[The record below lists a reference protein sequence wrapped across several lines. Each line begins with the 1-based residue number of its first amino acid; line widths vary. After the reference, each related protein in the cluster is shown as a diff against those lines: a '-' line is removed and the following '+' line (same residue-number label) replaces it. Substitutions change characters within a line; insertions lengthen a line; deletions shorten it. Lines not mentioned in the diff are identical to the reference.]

1 MKRNWT
7 DEDLAEHWLLSD
19 DEIHYLDNRTPAGKL
34 GFAATFKFLLQQG
47 RFPDGPDDFPDSV
60 IKFLTDQLQL
70 PPETFTDYDWTGRTA
85 RLYRN
90 EIRLIT
96 GFRAFADQD
105 EVALHAW
112 LDQEVLP
119 AEIDLPRLF
128 SSTLQWLR
136 DHRIEPLST
145 GRLERLLRSAARQY
159 EDQLLKMIAD
169 SLSTRSKDA
178 IDQLLDTQGLF
189 VDPLPTPTRLSLM
202 DLKADPGRIGL
213 NSVFNEAAKL
223 GCIDALGVPE
233 KLPHSVHAKRLITYR
248 QRVASEEANQLA
260 RREPVT
266 RYALTALFCLQRRRE
281 IVDGLVELFNQIVH
295 RISARSERKVVAEWL
310 DDVRQVRGKTG
321 LLFKIAD
328 AAVNNPEGA
337 VKDVVFPVV
346 SEAVLRG
353 LVKEC
358 RSTGPAFQQK
368 VHKVLRA
375 SYGNHYRRMVS
386 PLLDVL
392 EFRSNNAAHKP
403 VLQALAVIKQH
414 RDSKKQSFALKDV
427 PTTGIVKT
435 KWWDLIVEED
445 SKGYSR
451 VNRINYEICVLQALR
466 DGLRCKEIWVV
477 GADRYRNPDEDLPAD
492 FDARRE
498 QYYSTLGWPTD
509 PDSFIAT
516 LKQEME
522 RQLQALNTVIPG
534 NPKVR
539 IGKKGKHRITVTP
552 LEEQPEPANLTRLKA
567 EIARIWPMTSLLDVL
582 KEADLRIGLTDMFQT
597 TASREV
603 LDRQLIQRR
612 LLLCL
617 FGMGTN
623 TGVKRVSMTETET
636 SYKELLYVRRRFIQ
650 KAALRNAIAKVVN
663 AIFATR
669 WLHIWGEGT
678 TACASDSKKF
688 GAWDQNLM
696 TEWHIRYGGRGVMI
710 YWHVE
715 KKSVCIYSQLKR
727 CSSSEVA
734 AMIEGVLR
742 HCTEMEVERQYVD
755 SHGQSEVAFAFSHLL
770 GFDLLPRLKALPSQ
784 KLYLPEAGLRDSL
797 PHLEPILS
805 KPIRWELIRQQYD
818 EMIKFTIAL
827 REGTADPESIL
838 RRFTK
843 SNVTHPTYQAL
854 SELGRAVKTGFL
866 CRYLVSETLR
876 REIHEGLNVVENWNS
891 ANGFIFYG
899 KGGEVATNRLEDQ
912 ELSVLALHLLQI
924 CLVYINTLMIQQIL
938 AAPEWLQRMALEDF
952 RGLTPLFYAH
962 INPYG
967 IFELDMEK
975 RLPLAA

>member
-7 DEDLAEHWLLSD
+7 DEELAEHWLLSD
-19 DEIHYLDNRTPAGKL
+19 DEIHYLDHRTPAGKL
-34 GFAATFKFLLQQG
+34 GFAATFKFLRLQG
-47 RFPDGPDDFPDSV
+47 RFPDGPADFPDSV
-60 IKFLTDQLQL
+60 IAFLADQLQL
-70 PPETFTDYDWTGRTA
+70 PPETFTDYDWIGRTA
-85 RLYRN
+85 RLHRT
-90 EIRLIT
+90 EIRAIT
-96 GFRAFADQD
+96 GFCTFADSD
-105 EVALHAW
+105 ETALRAW
-112 LDQEVLP
+112 LDREVLP
-119 AEIDLPRLF
+119 AESDFPHLL
-128 SSTLQWLR
+128 SSALQWLR
-136 DHRIEPLST
+136 DQRIEPVSSS
-145 GRLERLLRSAARQY
+145 RLERLLRSAARQY
-159 EDQLLKMIAD
+159 EDRLLQAITD
-169 SLSTRSKDA
+169 TLTIRTREA
-178 IDQLLDTQGLF
+178 IDQLLDPQGLL
-189 VDPLPTPTRLSLM
+189 VEKGPTPTRLSLM
-202 DLKADPGRIGL
+202 NLKADPGRIGL
-213 NSVFNEAAKL
+213 NSVFNETAKL
-223 GCIDALGVPE
+223 SCIDALGIPE
-233 KLPHSVHAKRLITYR
+233 DLPRSVHAKRLITYR

-295 RISARSERKVVAEWL
+295 RIAARSERKVVAEWL
-310 DDVRQVRGKTG
+310 DDVRHVRGKTG

-328 AAVNNPEGA
+328 AAVNHPEGA

-346 SEAVLRG
+346 SEEILRD
-353 LVKEC
+353 LVKEF
-358 RSTGPAFQQK
+358 RASGPAFQQK

-375 SYGNHYRRMVS
+375 SYGNHYRRMV
-386 PLLDVL
+386 PQLLDVL
-392 EFRSNNAAHKP
+392 AFRSNNAAHQP
-403 VLQALAVIKQH
+403 VLQALAVIQRH
-414 RDSKKQSFALKDV
+414 RDSKKQYFAVKDV
-427 PTTGIVKT
+427 PTTGIIKT

-445 SKGYSR
+445 GQGHSR
-451 VNRINYEICVLQALR
+451 INRINYEICVLQALR

-477 GADRYRNPDEDLPAD
+477 GADRYRNPDDDLPVD
-492 FDARRE
+492 FTARRE
-498 QYYSTLGWPTD
+498 HYYSTLGWPTD
-509 PDSFIAT
+509 PDTFIAT

-522 RQLQALNTVIPG
+522 RQLKALNAGMPG

-552 LEEQPEPANLTRLKA
+552 LEEQPEPANLARLKA
-567 EIARIWPMTSLLDVL
+567 EIARLWPMTSLLDVL
-582 KEADLRIGLTDMFQT
+582 KETDLRIGLTDLFQT
-597 TASREV
+597 TASREI

-623 TGVKRVSMTETET
+623 TGLKRVSLTETET
-636 SYKELLYVRRRFIQ
+636 SYKELLYTRRRFIQ

-669 WLHIWGEGT
+669 LPQIWGEGT

-784 KLYLPEAGLRDSL
+784 KLYLPEASLRDSL

-854 SELGRAVKTGFL
+854 SELGRAVKTCFL
-866 CRYLVSETLR
+866 CRYLASEALR

-912 ELSVLALHLLQI
+912 ELSVLSLHLLQI
-924 CLVYINTLMIQQIL
+924 CLVYINTLMIQQVL
-938 AAPEWLQRMALEDF
+938 AAPAWLQRMAPEDF